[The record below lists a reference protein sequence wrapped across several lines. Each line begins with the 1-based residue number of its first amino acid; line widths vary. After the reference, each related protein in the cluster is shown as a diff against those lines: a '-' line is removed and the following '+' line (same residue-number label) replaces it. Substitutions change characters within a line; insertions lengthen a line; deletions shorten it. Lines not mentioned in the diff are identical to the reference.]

1 MNNKD
6 FLLKTLEIMTQYW
19 DWAKILLQ
27 NVKED
32 NYDENTLEYLA
43 EQVRSSISEVKDE
56 KIKSQLW
63 KWLEVIKK
71 IAEME
76 KNDRDEDE
84 VKNLEAMIDNL

>member
-6 FLLKTLEIMTQYW
+6 FLLKTLAIMTQYW

-43 EQVRSSISEVKDE
+43 
-56 KIKSQLW
+56 
-63 KWLEVIKK
+63 
-71 IAEME
+71 
-76 KNDRDEDE
+76 
-84 VKNLEAMIDNL
+84 